1 MGSTW
6 NTCGPDT
13 AHVTFKE
20 GAGRSPIE
28 LAALLAEFQGMY
40 DLPTNPLI
48 RDRGLQGFANAAVDE
63 AAGLRLDWTR
73 PNEDGNNAGYF
84 CLQVKGAW
92 FEAADGETA
101 ADFLQ
106 LLEAYGPYRVT
117 RLDFQQTSR
126 TNNRLTPWWI
136 HKFETGQFRVIG
148 KKHYEP
154 RGKKDAAGAYPSG
167 ATLYHG
173 SRTSDRYARQY
184 DKHLQKNDGPPRRRD
199 EVEVKGESARNLW
212 KQMHAELLL
221 TEQLGTQRGATLHS
235 FSKGTIRA
243 LLPIR
248 DTSRWHKR
256 ELPRKWTSMAI
267 EPTSWSTLF
276 DDDAIQVKP
285 RERKVSSLMK
295 SYRYANENFGAALS
309 VMAIQRMVA
318 SVRAGKDWQTASNEA
333 YIQSM
338 DDAVLA
344 ANEDR
349 VKEFCAELPPSE
361 RDEVLK
367 HWFGLLRQAAT
378 NVEDVRD
385 GDSHPPM

>member
-136 HKFETGQFRVIG
+136 DKFERGLFRVIG

-154 RGKKDAAGAYPSG
+154 RGKKDAAGAYPEG

-248 DTSRWHKR
+248 DTSRWYKR
-256 ELPRKWTSMAI
+256 ELPKKWTSMAL

-295 SYRYANENFGAALS
+295 SYRYANDNFGAALS

-367 HWFGLLRQAAT
+367 HWFGLLRTAAS
-378 NVEDVRD
+378 NADDERA
-385 GDSHPPM
+385 GD

>member
-1 MGSTW
+1 MSSW

-20 GAGRSPIE
+20 GAGRSPVE
-28 LAALLAEFQGMY
+28 LASLLAEFQASY

-48 RDRGLQGFANAAVDE
+48 RDRGLQGFANAAVDS
-63 AAGLRLDWTR
+63 AAGLRLDWTG
-73 PNEDGNNAGYF
+73 PNEDGNNPGFF
-84 CLQVKGAW
+84 CLQVKGQW
-92 FEAADGETA
+92 FESADGETA

-106 LLEAYGPYRVT
+106 LLEAYGIYRVT

-136 HKFETGQFRVIG
+136 EKFETGQFRVVG

-154 RGKKDAAGAYPSG
+154 RGKKDSLGTYPEG

-173 SRTSDRYARQY
+173 SRSSDRYARQY
-184 DKHLQKNDGPPRRRD
+184 DKHLESQHGPPRRRD

-212 KQMHAELLL
+212 KQLHEELLRS
-221 TEQLGTQRGATLHS
+221 EQLGTSRGVTLHS

-248 DTSRWHKR
+248 DTRRWYKQA
-256 ELPRKWTSMAI
+256 LPKNWTSMAK
-267 EPTSWSTLF
+267 EPTTWSTLF
-276 DDDAIQVKP
+276 DADPITVKP
-285 RERKVSSLMK
+285 RERKVSSLLK

-309 VMAIQRMVA
+309 VMAVQRMVA
-318 SVRAGKDWQTASNEA
+318 AVRAGKDWQTASNEA

-349 VKEFCAELPPSE
+349 VREFCAELPPSE

-367 HWFGLLRQAAT
+367 HWFGLLRTAAS

-385 GDSHPPM
+385 GE

>member
-248 DTSRWHKR
+248 DTSRWYKR

-309 VMAIQRMVA
+309 VMAIQHMVA

-367 HWFGLLRQAAT
+367 HWFGLLRTAAS
-378 NVEDVRD
+378 NADDERA
-385 GDSHPPM
+385 GD

>member
-13 AHVTFKE
+13 AHLTFKE

-318 SVRAGKDWQTASNEA
+318 AVRAGKDWQTASNEA

-367 HWFGLLRQAAT
+367 HWFGLLRTAAS
-378 NVEDVRD
+378 NADDERA
-385 GDSHPPM
+385 GD

>member
-318 SVRAGKDWQTASNEA
+318 AVRAGKDWQTASNEA

-367 HWFGLLRQAAT
+367 HWFGLLRTAAS
-378 NVEDVRD
+378 NADDERA
-385 GDSHPPM
+385 GD

>member
-13 AHVTFKE
+13 AHLTFKE

-28 LAALLAEFQGMY
+28 LAALLAEFQTMY

-73 PNEDGNNAGYF
+73 PNEDGNNAGCF

-136 HKFETGQFRVIG
+136 DKFERGLFRVIG

-154 RGKKDAAGAYPSG
+154 RGKKDASGAYPEG

-248 DTSRWHKR
+248 DTSRWYKR

-295 SYRYANENFGAALS
+295 SYRYANDNFGAALS

-318 SVRAGKDWQTASNEA
+318 SVKAGKDWKTASDEA

-344 ANEDR
+344 ANEGPC
-349 VKEFCAELPPSE
+349 EG
-361 RDEVLK
+361 VLRRASSL
-367 HWFGLLRQAAT
+367 G
-378 NVEDVRD
+378 E
-385 GDSHPPM
+385 G

>member
-1 MGSTW
+1 
-6 NTCGPDT
+6 
-13 AHVTFKE
+13 
-20 GAGRSPIE
+20 
-28 LAALLAEFQGMY
+28 
-40 DLPTNPLI
+40 
-48 RDRGLQGFANAAVDE
+48 
-63 AAGLRLDWTR
+63 
-73 PNEDGNNAGYF
+73 
-84 CLQVKGAW
+84 
-92 FEAADGETA
+92 
-101 ADFLQ
+101 
-106 LLEAYGPYRVT
+106 
-117 RLDFQQTSR
+117 
-126 TNNRLTPWWI
+126 
-136 HKFETGQFRVIG
+136 
-148 KKHYEP
+148 
-154 RGKKDAAGAYPSG
+154 
-167 ATLYHG
+167 
-173 SRTSDRYARQY
+173 
-184 DKHLQKNDGPPRRRD
+184 
-199 EVEVKGESARNLW
+199 
-212 KQMHAELLL
+212 MHAELLL

-285 RERKVSSLMK
+285 RERKISSLLK

-318 SVRAGKDWQTASNEA
+318 AVRAGKDWQTASNEA

-367 HWFGLLRQAAT
+367 HWFGLLRTAAS
-378 NVEDVRD
+378 NADDERA
-385 GDSHPPM
+385 GD